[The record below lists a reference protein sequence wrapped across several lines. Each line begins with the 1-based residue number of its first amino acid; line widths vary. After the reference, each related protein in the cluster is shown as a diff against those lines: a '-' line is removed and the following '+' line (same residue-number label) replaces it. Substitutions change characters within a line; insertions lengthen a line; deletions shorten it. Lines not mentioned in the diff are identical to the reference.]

1 MKNISF
7 LLFKYEKQHAG
18 AGQGESVICQKKSKT
33 TRYTC
38 FALNWCAISQ
48 STLHAF
54 QLTL

>member
-1 MKNISF
+1 MQGQVKEN
-7 LLFKYEKQHAG
+7 LLYAR
-18 AGQGESVICQKKSKT
+18 KSKT